1 MRVIGI
7 DPGTRLLGWGV
18 VERVG
23 TRQWHVAHGVIQ
35 PSLAGTF
42 ADRLVYIDDELA
54 QVIAE
59 QQPDTGAVESIFFSK
74 DAQSAAKLGH
84 ARGVVLLRLR
94 RAGLEVHEY
103 APAQIKRS
111 VVGHGR
117 ADKQQVARVVAAALG
132 LEAPPRSDAADALA
146 VALTCL
152 SGLDFAQAMA
162 RAGGSPKRG

>member
-1 MRVIGI
+1 MRVIGV

-35 PSLAGTF
+35 PSLDGTF
-42 ADRLVYIDDELA
+42 ADRLVCIDDELA

-152 SGLDFAQAMA
+152 SGLDFALAMA
-162 RAGGSPKRG
+162 RAGNPPKRG

>member
-1 MRVIGI
+1 MRVIGV
-7 DPGTRLLGWGV
+7 DPGTRALGWGV

-23 TRQWHVAHGVIQ
+23 TRQWHVAHGVIE
-35 PSLAGTF
+35 PSLDGPF
-42 ADRLVYIDDELA
+42 ADRLICIDDELGR
-54 QVIAE
+54 VIAE
-59 QQPDTGAVESIFFSK
+59 HEPDAAAVETIFFSK

-103 APAQIKRS
+103 APAAVKRA

-117 ADKQQVARVVAAALG
+117 ADKNQIAHLVAAALG
-132 LEAPPRSDAADALA
+132 LGAVPRSDAADALA

-152 SGLDFAQAMA
+152 NGLDYASALA
-162 RAGGSPKRG
+162 RAKGLAKGG